1 MPTYIVTR
9 KSDGAEVY
17 RYEAPV
23 PIEFIGFEF
32 ATHDHAEAPPEPPA
46 EQPTVVGRVMSKLA
60 YLRLFTQTERI
71 AIRNAAEGSDALKD
85 YLELL
90 NIAEEV
96 NTADP
101 DIQAALRM
109 LEAVGLIGAGRADE
123 ILGSA

>member
-1 MPTYIVTR
+1 MPAYIVIR

-23 PIEFIGFEF
+23 PIAFVGMEFD
-32 ATHDHAEAPPEPPA
+32 TYDHVEQTSAAQPEP
-46 EQPTVVGRVMSKLA
+46 QGRVMSKLA

-71 AIRNAAEGSDALKD
+71 AIRTAATGSAKLTD

-90 NIAEEV
+90 NLADEV

-101 DIQAALRM
+101 DTRAAVRM
-109 LEAVGLIGAGRADE
+109 LEAVGLLAPGRAAE
-123 ILGSA
+123 ILGGA